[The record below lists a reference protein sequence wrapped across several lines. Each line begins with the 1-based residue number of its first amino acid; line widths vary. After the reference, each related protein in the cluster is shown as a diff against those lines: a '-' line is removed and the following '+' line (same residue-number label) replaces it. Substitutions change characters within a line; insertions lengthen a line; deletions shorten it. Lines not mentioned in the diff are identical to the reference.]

1 MIRRAGG
8 GLDTVARVLGHSNL
22 QTSARYAHVE
32 VEDTRAFLVA
42 ASFAQPLPTGSAER
56 RPIAEFA
63 RILPARPRPTAIKPK
78 QNKAARR

>member
-8 GLDTVARVLGHSNL
+8 GLDTVAKVLGHSSI

-42 ASFAQPLPTGSAER
+42 ASAQQTITASARDRVNGDAPPSPTPPR
-56 RPIAEFA
+56 RG
-63 RILPARPRPTAIKPK
+63 RST
-78 QNKAARR
+78 RR